1 MGKLETQ
8 QHWAQKED
16 KQKKTHNTKT
26 KQMSEQHVQ
35 YTVINIWKV
44 RIKTI
49 LQYNSVMIVYII
61 LFSFSTDRMIHVI
74 YLVWIR
80 TMIFS
85 LYEVC
90 IKSIKKK

>member
-26 KQMSEQHVQ
+26 KQMSNMFNI
-35 YTVINIWKV
+35 INIWKV

-49 LQYNSVMIVYII
+49 
-61 LFSFSTDRMIHVI
+61 
-74 YLVWIR
+74 
-80 TMIFS
+80 
-85 LYEVC
+85 
-90 IKSIKKK
+90 